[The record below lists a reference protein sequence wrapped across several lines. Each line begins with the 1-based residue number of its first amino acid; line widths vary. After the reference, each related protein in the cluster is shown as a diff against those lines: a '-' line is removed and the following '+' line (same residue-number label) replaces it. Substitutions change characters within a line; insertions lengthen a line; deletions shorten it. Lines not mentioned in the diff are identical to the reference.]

1 MTLPPD
7 HSLAHPST
15 AATRPAAIRPREPL
29 PLRLQVEDLWYRF
42 AANGN
47 SWVLRGISLDLQE
60 RELVGLLGPSGCGK
74 TSLLRLIAGFV
85 RPQRGRILLDGREVS
100 SPRQQLPPE
109 RRGLGIVFQD
119 DALFPHLSA
128 WDNACF
134 GLLPGQDR
142 SRVPWLL
149 ELLGLSG
156 LESRYPHAL
165 SGGQRQRLAIARAL
179 APSPRL
185 VLLDEPFSNL
195 DAEVRQRL
203 RSELPG
209 VLTHCGATGL
219 MVTHDPEEA
228 LAICDRVA
236 VLHNGVLEQCTE
248 PRQLAASPATGFV
261 ARFVLQ
267 GNLLAARRL
276 GPRQVA
282 TALGK
287 LCCRPGAD
295 GNPATSSITSTTPL
309 QVLVRPEQ
317 FRLRADDNGEAS
329 VCAREFLGKGWLYQ
343 IQLQQLRLRLWQPLE
358 QALALN
364 QRCSVVLDPDAQLLL
379 YPQRLPLVSEHSA

>member
-1 MTLPPD
+1 M
-7 HSLAHPST
+7 
-15 AATRPAAIRPREPL
+15 
-29 PLRLQVEDLWYRF
+29 EDLWYRF
-42 AANGN
+42 TASGN
-47 SWVLRGISLDLQE
+47 SWVLRGLSLDLRE

-100 SPRQQLPPE
+100 NPRQQLPPE
-109 RRGLGIVFQD
+109 RRGLGMVFQE

-142 SRVPWLL
+142 SRVSWLL

-179 APSPRL
+179 APAPRL

-195 DAEVRQRL
+195 DAEVRLRL
-203 RSELPG
+203 RSELPS

-236 VLHNGVLEQCTE
+236 VLNNGNLEQCTQ
-248 PRQLAASPATGFV
+248 PQQLAESPATGFV

-267 GNLLAARRL
+267 GNLLEARRL
-276 GPRQVA
+276 GPRHVA
-282 TALGK
+282 TVLGE
-287 LCCRPGAD
+287 LCCRPGAG
-295 GNPATSSITSTTPL
+295 GNTDSIDITTPL

-317 FRLRADDNGEAS
+317 LRLRPDASGEAS
-329 VCAREFLGKGWLYQ
+329 VYAREFLGKGWLYQ

-364 QRCSVVLDPDAQLLL
+364 QRCSVALDPEAQLLL
-379 YPQRLPLVSEHSA
+379 YPQRLPLVSKRGASQVV